1 MLELSAI
8 ATYSAPGEPG
18 VLANAVGWI
27 TGTLLGTVAT
37 TACIIAVA
45 LVGFSMLAGRLPVRQ
60 GARVVLGCFLLLGAP
75 MIASAFG
82 GFWQSRSAPA
92 PAPPAAAA
100 PTGNPRGDLPPVDSE
115 PYAGA
120 SLRRD

>member
-1 MLELSAI
+1 MLDLSAA
-8 ATYSAPGEPG
+8 ATYSGAGEPG
-18 VLANAVGWI
+18 VLANAVAWI

-37 TACIIAVA
+37 TACVIAVA

-60 GARVVLGCFLLLGAP
+60 GARVVLGCFILLGAP
-75 MIASAFG
+75 LIAAGIG
-82 GFWQSRSAPA
+82 GLWQPDRGPP

-100 PTGNPRGDLPPVDSE
+100 AEDPRGDLPPADYD

-120 SLRRD
+120 SLRRN